1 MISFVLVWQL
11 ISHIPDAS
19 FFIWNFEHELI
30 AAVLS
35 TSRSIY
41 FLFLC
46 NADPSLRAFL
56 SFCNSSADISD
67 ACSLWRWVLRSE
79 MRSKSGQG
87 RIRCHA
93 GIFECQMPVSVA
105 LPAQRML
112 LTDIVLYQDL
122 THIDTLEL

>member
-35 TSRSIY
+35 TGRSIY
-41 FLFLC
+41 FLFLR
-46 NADPSLRAFL
+46 NGDPSLRAFL
-56 SFCNSSADISD
+56 SFCDSSADISD
-67 ACSLWRWVLRSE
+67 ARGLWRRVLRGE
-79 MRSKSGQG
+79 MRSKSGRG
-87 RIRCHA
+87 RIRRHA
-93 GIFECQMPVSVA
+93 GIFECRMPVSVA

-112 LTDIVLYQDL
+112 LTDIALHQDL
-122 THIDTLEL
+122 TRIDTLEL